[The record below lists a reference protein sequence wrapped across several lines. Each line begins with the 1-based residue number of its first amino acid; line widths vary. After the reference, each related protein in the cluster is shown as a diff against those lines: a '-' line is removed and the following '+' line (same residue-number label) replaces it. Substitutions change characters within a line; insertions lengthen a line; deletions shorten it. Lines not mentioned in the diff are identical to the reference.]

1 MSIRNAVIPSQLR
14 RAEDRHFTANGAA
27 AVPAVAWYAVY
38 TRSRHEKQV
47 DAFLRQQSLETYLP
61 LVTTHSRRQDRRQEI
76 QIPALPGY
84 LFVRCVLLP
93 EIRATIKRNSSV
105 IRLVEHAGRP
115 AIIPEE
121 QIASLRILLENA
133 ASPMLHPTLQMG
145 DRVRVVRG
153 PFKGAIGRLVRLAPG
168 RCKLVVVIDFI
179 DRAVSVEIDPDAVEK
194 AL

>member
-1 MSIRNAVIPSQLR
+1 MTTRDAVIAPRLR
-14 RAEDRHFTANGAA
+14 RSEYCPTEVGATT
-27 AVPAVAWYAVY
+27 AVPRLAWYAVY

-47 DAFLRQQSLETYLP
+47 NAFLRQQSLETYLP
-61 LVTTHSRRQDRRQEI
+61 LVTTQSRRQDRRQEI

-93 EIRATIKRNSSV
+93 EVRATIKRNSSV

-121 QIASLRILLENA
+121 QIVSLRILLENA
-133 ASPMLHPTLQMG
+133 AAPMLHPTLQLG

-153 PFKGAIGRLVRLAPG
+153 PFKGAIGRLVRVAPG